1 MVKILQPPMTIWQVR
16 ELVDDVEVKT
26 AARLTFPPRSAVRD
40 SGWSKLGFEW
50 PGSKTSA
57 NV

>member
-1 MVKILQPPMTIWQVR
+1 MKIFQPLMTIWQVGK
-16 ELVDDVEVKT
+16 LVDDFEVKT
-26 AARLTFPPRSAVRD
+26 VAILTFPPRSAVRD